1 MKAFKLLLFL
11 LIILGTNSVNGQTKY
26 YLGYDANCMDR
37 YEYHYTSNP
46 TGNAHIAYH
55 IIMNDREK
63 VILEVGIESR
73 INQARP
79 NNVKSCA
86 DFSINERMVRKIN
99 NGEVQLFIVKK
110 SGSGYNVSE
119 VGLSAYSQISPASI
133 SFSAMDGRYS
143 YNYAQP
149 ANGTNLATASS
160 NSSVFFEGLVSHD
173 CPKKYQFNKKLKGG
187 GENFVASTIIPE
199 IGVLEEKRGFNAT
212 DAENKVLKLTSVN
225 GMSISSYLAAFC
237 RNVDMDFYSGKFY
250 HLNNAD
256 VTTTSDNDYA
266 RYEGTNNTTV
276 VTTTPSTGTY
286 TNTGTYTTPNTGTY
300 TTSQNTYT
308 TSDCQVYKDVDRGL
322 YVMFGSGAVANLTC
336 GGNTYRN
343 GQLIG
348 GPVST
353 TTTSRP
359 TYTPPSTV
367 VTTTPSRPAYTPPTP
382 TYTQPAATP
391 AVKRSNEA
399 CSETSTYGFHVVQ
412 RHETLYG
419 ISKQYGLNVNQLR
432 LWNGLS
438 SNRIYPCSKLR
449 TVNPKAATN
458 NSVVLTER
466 TATIPNY
473 NYNTSTG
480 IHTVSK
486 NETLYG
492 IASRYGY
499 TVDRLRSL
507 NGLGDGDRIYIGQQ
521 LRIMAC
527 DCPAPEASS
536 TAMVPATETIAAY
549 VPAGDNRVVAYD
561 NVPQE
566 YNTTTIVQDRL
577 VAKGNEQNV
586 AYTNGAKR
594 RFHVVKEDDTIFYI
608 SKKYGITVKHL
619 RKLNDLEK
627 EEVIVPFQRIY
638 LD

>member
-1 MKAFKLLLFL
+1 MKAFKLLMFL
-11 LIILGTNSVNGQTKY
+11 LVIFGTNSVNGQTKY

-46 TGNAHIAYH
+46 TGNAHVAYH

-187 GENFVASTIIPE
+187 GENFVASTVIPE
-199 IGVLEEKRGFNAT
+199 IGVIEEKRGFNAT
-212 DAENKVLKLTSVN
+212 DAENKVLKLTAVN
-225 GMSISSYLAAFC
+225 GMPIANYLSAFC

-256 VTTTSDNDYA
+256 YTTTSDSDYA
-266 RYEGTNNTTV
+266 SNNNASNGNTV
-276 VTTTPSTGTY
+276 VTTTPSAG
-286 TNTGTYTTPNTGTY
+286 NY
-300 TTSQNTYT
+300 TTSQPNYT

-343 GQLIG
+343 GQLVG
-348 GPVST
+348 GPVSS

-359 TYTPPSTV
+359 TYQPPSTVVTTTPPASTV
-367 VTTTPSRPAYTPPTP
+367 VTTTPSRPTYTPP
-382 TYTQPAATP
+382 AAT
-391 AVKRSNEA
+391 VTRSNDV
-399 CSETSTYGFHVVQ
+399 CSETSTYGYHVVQ
-412 RHETLYG
+412 RQETLYG
-419 ISKQYGLNVNQLR
+419 ISKQYGLSVNQLR

-466 TATIPNY
+466 AATTPNF

-480 IHTVSK
+480 VHTVSK

-492 IASRYGY
+492 IATRYGY
-499 TVDRLRSL
+499 NVERLRSL

-527 DCPAPEASS
+527 DCPAPGDAA
-536 TAMVPATETIAAY
+536 AMAPATEAIAAY
-549 VPAGDNRVVAYD
+549 VPAKDDRVVAYN
-561 NVPQE
+561 NVPRE
-566 YNTTTIVQDRL
+566 YNTITQDRL
-577 VAKGNEQNV
+577 VAKGSEENV

-608 SKKYGITVKHL
+608 SKKYGITVDQL

>member
-1 MKAFKLLLFL
+1 MKAFKLLMFL
-11 LIILGTNSVNGQTKY
+11 LVILGTNSVNGQTKY

-79 NNVKSCA
+79 SNVKSCA

-143 YNYAQP
+143 YNYSQP

-173 CPKKYQFNKKLKGG
+173 CPKKYQFNKKLQGG

-199 IGVLEEKRGFNAT
+199 IGVIEEKRGFNAT
-212 DAENKVLKLTSVN
+212 DAENKVLKLSSIN
-225 GMSISSYLAAFC
+225 GMPISSYLATFC
-237 RNVDMDFYSGKFY
+237 RNVDLDFYSGKFY
-250 HLNNAD
+250 HLNNANH
-256 VTTTSDNDYA
+256 TTTSDDNYA
-266 RYEGTNNTTV
+266 GSPNSNYNNSNSTTV
-276 VTTTPSTGTY
+276 VT
-286 TNTGTYTTPNTGTY
+286 TTPNTGTY
-300 TTSQNTYT
+300 TTNQPTYS
-308 TSDCQVYKDVDRGL
+308 TSDCQVYKDVDRGV

-348 GPVST
+348 GPVTT

-359 TYTPPSTV
+359 TYQPPSTV
-367 VTTTPSRPAYTPPTP
+367 VTTTPSAPTYTPPAYTPPAYVPPATTP
-382 TYTQPAATP
+382 
-391 AVKRSNEA
+391 VKRSNEV
-399 CSETSTYGFHVVQ
+399 CSETSTYGYHVVQ
-412 RHETLYG
+412 RHETLYR
-419 ISKQYGLNVNQLR
+419 ISKQYGLTVNQLR

-449 TVNPKAATN
+449 TVNPKAASN

-466 TATIPNY
+466 SATVPNY
-473 NYNTSTG
+473 NYNSSTG

-492 IASRYGY
+492 IATRYGY

-507 NGLGDGDRIYIGQQ
+507 NGLGDGDRIYINQE

-527 DCPAPEASS
+527 DCPAPGES
-536 TAMVPATETIAAY
+536 TANAPASEPIVAY
-549 VPAGDNRVVAYD
+549 VPAGDTRVVAYD
-561 NVPQE
+561 NVPRE
-566 YNTTTIVQDRL
+566 YNTIAEDRL
-577 VAKGNEQNV
+577 VAKGNEENV

-608 SKKYGITVKHL
+608 SKKYGITVKQL

-627 EEVIVPFQRIY
+627 DEVIVPFQRIY

>member
-1 MKAFKLLLFL
+1 MKAFKLLMFL
-11 LIILGTNSVNGQTKY
+11 LVILGTNSVNGQTKY

-46 TGNAHIAYH
+46 TGNAHVAYH

-160 NSSVFFEGLVSHD
+160 NSAVFFEGLVSHD

-187 GENFVASTIIPE
+187 GENFVSSTIIPE
-199 IGVLEEKRGFNAT
+199 IGVVEEKRGFNAT
-212 DAENKVLKLTSVN
+212 DAENKVLKLTTIN
-225 GMSISSYLAAFC
+225 GMSVSSYLAAFC

-250 HLNNAD
+250 HLNKAD
-256 VTTTSDNDYA
+256 YTTTSDNDYA
-266 RYEGTNNTTV
+266 SHTNTSNNHSTTV
-276 VTTTPSTGTY
+276 VTTTPSSGSY
-286 TNTGTYTTPNTGTY
+286 TPSSGTY
-300 TTSQNTYT
+300 TTSQPSYS

-343 GQLIG
+343 GQLVG
-348 GPVST
+348 GPVSS

-359 TYTPPSTV
+359 TYQPPSTI
-367 VTTTPSRPAYTPPTP
+367 VTTTPSSTIVTTTPSQPSYTPPAYVPPASTP
-382 TYTQPAATP
+382 
-391 AVKRSNEA
+391 VKRNNEV
-399 CSETSTYGFHVVQ
+399 CSETSTYGYHVVQ
-412 RHETLYG
+412 RHETLYA
-419 ISKQYGLNVNQLR
+419 ISKQYGLTVNQLR
-432 LWNGLS
+432 VWNGLS
-438 SNRIYPCSKLR
+438 NNRIYPCSKLR

-466 TATIPNY
+466 AATTPNY
-473 NYNTSTG
+473 NYNSSTG

-492 IASRYGY
+492 IATRYGY
-499 TVDRLRSL
+499 TVNRLRSL

-527 DCPAPEASS
+527 DCPAPGES
-536 TAMVPATETIAAY
+536 TATAPATEAIAAY
-549 VPAGDNRVVAYD
+549 VPAGDTRVVAYD
-561 NVPQE
+561 NVPRE
-566 YNTTTIVQDRL
+566 YNTITQDRL
-577 VAKGNEQNV
+577 VAKGNEENV

-608 SKKYGITVKHL
+608 SKKYGITVEQL

>member
-1 MKAFKLLLFL
+1 MKAFKLLMF
-11 LIILGTNSVNGQTKY
+11 LIIGFGTNSLNGQTKY

-46 TGNAHIAYH
+46 TGNAHVAYH
-55 IIMNDREK
+55 IIVNDREK
-63 VILEVGIESR
+63 IVLEVGIESR

-143 YNYAQP
+143 YNYSQP

-160 NSSVFFEGLVSHD
+160 NSSVYFEGLVSHD
-173 CPKKYQFNKKLKGG
+173 CPKRYQFNKKLKGG

-212 DAENKVLKLTSVN
+212 DAENKVLKLTSIN
-225 GMSISSYLAAFC
+225 GMPIESYLSTFC
-237 RNVDMDFYSGKFY
+237 RNVDLDFYSGKFY
-250 HLNNAD
+250 HQSKAD
-256 VTTTSDNDYA
+256 FTTTSDNDFV
-266 RYEGTNNTTV
+266 ENNTV
-276 VTTTPSTGTY
+276 VTTTPSAGS
-286 TNTGTYTTPNTGTY
+286 YTTPNTGTY
-300 TTSQNTYT
+300 TTNQPTYT
-308 TSDCQVYKDVDRGL
+308 SSDCQVYKDVDRGL

-348 GPVST
+348 GPVSSSV
-353 TTTSRP
+353 TSRP
-359 TYTPPSTV
+359 TYQPPSTIVTTTPPSTI
-367 VTTTPSRPAYTPPTP
+367 VTTTPSRE
-382 TYTQPAATP
+382 TYTAPPYNPPAAEP
-391 AVKRSNEA
+391 IRQNSEVCN
-399 CSETSTYGFHVVQ
+399 ETSTYGFHVVQ
-412 RHETLYG
+412 RHETLYR
-419 ISKQYGLNVNQLR
+419 ISKQYGITVNQLR

-449 TVNPKAATN
+449 TINPQAASN

-466 TATIPNY
+466 AATVPNY
-473 NYNTSTG
+473 NYNSATG

-492 IASRYGY
+492 IATRYGY

-527 DCPAPEASS
+527 DCPAPGDAAAAAPASE
-536 TAMVPATETIAAY
+536 PIAAY

-561 NVPQE
+561 NVPRE
-566 YNTTTIVQDRL
+566 YSTITQDRL
-577 VAKGNEQNV
+577 VAKGNEENV

-608 SKKYGITVKHL
+608 SKKYGITVEQL

>member
-1 MKAFKLLLFL
+1 MKAFKLLMF
-11 LIILGTNSVNGQTKY
+11 LIIGFGTNSLNGQTKY

-46 TGNAHIAYH
+46 TGNAHVAYH
-55 IIMNDREK
+55 IIVNDREK
-63 VILEVGIESR
+63 IVLEVGIESR

-143 YNYAQP
+143 YNYSQP

-160 NSSVFFEGLVSHD
+160 NSSVYFEGLVSHD
-173 CPKKYQFNKKLKGG
+173 CPKRYQFNKKLKGG
-187 GENFVASTIIPE
+187 GENFVASTLIPE

-212 DAENKVLKLTSVN
+212 DAENKVLKLTSIN
-225 GMSISSYLAAFC
+225 GMPIESYLSTFC
-237 RNVDMDFYSGKFY
+237 RNVDLDFYSGKFY
-250 HLNNAD
+250 HLNKAD
-256 VTTTSDNDYA
+256 FTTTSDNDFV
-266 RYEGTNNTTV
+266 ENNTV
-276 VTTTPSTGTY
+276 VTTTPSAGSFSTP
-286 TNTGTYTTPNTGTY
+286 NTETYTTNQPTY
-300 TTSQNTYT
+300 TS
-308 TSDCQVYKDVDRGL
+308 SDCQVYKDVDRGL
-322 YVMFGSGAVANLTC
+322 YLMFGSGAVANLTC

-348 GPVST
+348 GPVSSSV
-353 TTTSRP
+353 TSRP
-359 TYTPPSTV
+359 TYQPPSTIV
-367 VTTTPSRPAYTPPTP
+367 TTTPPQSTIVTTTPSRPSAPAFTPPTAEP
-382 TYTQPAATP
+382 
-391 AVKRSNEA
+391 VRRNSEVCN
-399 CSETSTYGFHVVQ
+399 ETSTYGFHVVQ
-412 RHETLYG
+412 RHETLYR
-419 ISKQYGLNVNQLR
+419 ISKQYGITVNQLR

-449 TVNPKAATN
+449 TINPQAAPN

-466 TATIPNY
+466 AATVPNY
-473 NYNTSTG
+473 NYNSATG

-492 IASRYGY
+492 IATRYGY

-527 DCPAPEASS
+527 DCPAPGDAAAAAPASE
-536 TAMVPATETIAAY
+536 PIAAY
-549 VPAGDNRVVAYD
+549 VPAGDDRVVAYD
-561 NVPQE
+561 NVPRE
-566 YNTTTIVQDRL
+566 YSTITQDRL
-577 VAKGNEQNV
+577 VAKGNEENV

-608 SKKYGITVKHL
+608 SKKYGITVEQL

>member
-11 LIILGTNSVNGQTKY
+11 LVILGTNSVNGQTKY

-46 TGNAHIAYH
+46 TGNAHVAYH

-149 ANGTNLATASS
+149 ADGTNLATASS

-173 CPKKYQFNKKLKGG
+173 CPKKYQFNKSLKGG
-187 GENFVASTIIPE
+187 GENFVSSTIIPE
-199 IGVLEEKRGFNAT
+199 IGVVEEKRGFNAT

-225 GMSISSYLAAFC
+225 GMSIDSYLSAFC

-250 HLNNAD
+250 HLDNAD

-266 RYEGTNNTTV
+266 RYDNNNTTT
-276 VTTTPSTGTY
+276 VTTTPSSGTVYTTPSTGTY
-286 TNTGTYTTPNTGTY
+286 T
-300 TTSQNTYT
+300 TSQPSYT

-322 YVMFGSGAVANLTC
+322 YVMFGSGEVANLTC

-348 GPVST
+348 GPVSST
-353 TTTSRP
+353 VTSRP
-359 TYTPPSTV
+359 TYQPPSTI
-367 VTTTPSRPAYTPPTP
+367 VTTTPSQPAYTPPAYTP
-382 TYTQPAATP
+382 PAPSYTPPATTP
-391 AVKRSNEA
+391 VKQSDV
-399 CSETSTYGFHVVQ
+399 CSETSTYGYHVVQ
-412 RHETLYG
+412 RYETLYG
-419 ISKQYGLNVNQLR
+419 ISKQYGLTVNQLR

-449 TVNPKAATN
+449 TVNPKAN
-458 NSVVLTER
+458 SSNSVVLSER
-466 TATIPNY
+466 AATTPNY
-473 NYNTSTG
+473 NYNSTTG

-492 IASRYGY
+492 IATRYGY

-527 DCPAPEASS
+527 DCPAPGEQA
-536 TAMVPATETIAAY
+536 AMVPATDQIASY
-549 VPAGDNRVVAYD
+549 VPAGDTRVVAYD

-566 YNTTTIVQDRL
+566 YNNAGITQDRL
-577 VAKGNEQNV
+577 VAKGNEENV

-608 SKKYGITVKHL
+608 SKKYGITIEQL

-627 EEVIVPFQRIY
+627 DEVIVPFQRIY

>member
-1 MKAFKLLLFL
+1 MKAFKLLMF
-11 LIILGTNSVNGQTKY
+11 LIIGFGTNSLNGQTKY

-46 TGNAHIAYH
+46 TGNAHVAYH
-55 IIMNDREK
+55 IIVNDREK
-63 VILEVGIESR
+63 IVLEVGIESR

-143 YNYAQP
+143 YNYSQP

-160 NSSVFFEGLVSHD
+160 NSSVYFEGLVSHD
-173 CPKKYQFNKKLKGG
+173 CPKRYQFNKKLKGG
-187 GENFVASTIIPE
+187 GENFVASTLIPE

-212 DAENKVLKLTSVN
+212 DAENKVLKLTSIN
-225 GMSISSYLAAFC
+225 GMPIESYLSTFC
-237 RNVDMDFYSGKFY
+237 RNVDLDFYSGKFY
-250 HLNNAD
+250 HLNKAD
-256 VTTTSDNDYA
+256 FTTTSDNDFV
-266 RYEGTNNTTV
+266 ENNTV
-276 VTTTPSTGTY
+276 VTTTPSAGSFSTP
-286 TNTGTYTTPNTGTY
+286 NTETYTTNQPTY
-300 TTSQNTYT
+300 TS
-308 TSDCQVYKDVDRGL
+308 SDCQVYKDVDRGL
-322 YVMFGSGAVANLTC
+322 YLMFGSGAVANLTC

-348 GPVST
+348 GPVSSSV
-353 TTTSRP
+353 TSRP
-359 TYTPPSTV
+359 TYQPPSTIV
-367 VTTTPSRPAYTPPTP
+367 TTTPPQSTIVTTTPSRPSAPAFTPPTAEP
-382 TYTQPAATP
+382 
-391 AVKRSNEA
+391 VRRNSEVCN
-399 CSETSTYGFHVVQ
+399 ETSTYGFHVVQ
-412 RHETLYG
+412 RHETLYR
-419 ISKQYGLNVNQLR
+419 ISKQYGITVNQLR

-449 TVNPKAATN
+449 TINPQAAPN

-466 TATIPNY
+466 AATVPNY
-473 NYNTSTG
+473 NYNSATG

-492 IASRYGY
+492 IATRYGY

-527 DCPAPEASS
+527 DCPAPGDA
-536 TAMVPATETIAAY
+536 AAAAPAREPIAAY
-549 VPAGDNRVVAYD
+549 VPAGDDRVVAYD
-561 NVPQE
+561 NVPRE
-566 YNTTTIVQDRL
+566 YSTITQDRL
-577 VAKGNEQNV
+577 VAKGNEENV

-608 SKKYGITVKHL
+608 SKKYGITVEQL